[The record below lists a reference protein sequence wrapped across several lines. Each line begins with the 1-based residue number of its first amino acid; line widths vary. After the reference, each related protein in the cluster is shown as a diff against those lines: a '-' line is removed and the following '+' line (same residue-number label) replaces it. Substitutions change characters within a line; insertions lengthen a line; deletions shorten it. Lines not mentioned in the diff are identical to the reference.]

1 MTKITFYKG
10 LRVIGG
16 TFVAVETDRAVCMF
30 DFGFTVA
37 DRADESIRL
46 RPGHIP
52 QDYVRAGMLPA
63 VDGIYEEDVAAD
75 LNLVSYHGAA
85 KPHFFLLSHM
95 HIDHMGGLDM
105 LDPDIPV
112 YMTEES
118 RTLYHRLAVQQ
129 ELTYREHP
137 NCIGVPDGQSFTVE
151 DITVRVQP
159 IDHDCIGACGFWIQT
174 PDGSICY
181 TGDYRFHGYHPDRT
195 TAFAQACRGADL
207 LITEGVTVSF
217 GDVEMLSLTA
227 PEPDLRTEYTLLDET
242 AVLCSEADGLVVINP
257 YNRNVERI
265 HNLLVRLSKQ
275 NRRLVLDAVQA
286 DYLAAFYPQDPLYVY
301 AETVHGHPVPQG
313 AVLIGRQD
321 LLRSPASYLL
331 QLDYRDFYELFD
343 LQPVVSAYL
352 HMDGAPLGAYD
363 PSYRK
368 MLLQL
373 EALHIPFRNLGLGGH
388 ARPYYLKLMVDTVA
402 PRVLVPLHSQRPE
415 QVNSRN
421 IRQRILPREGQTI
434 ILDQGGVQA

>member
-30 DFGFTVA
+30 DFGFTVN

-52 QDYVRAGMLPA
+52 QDYVRAGMLPCA
-63 VDGIYEEDVAAD
+63 DGIYEPQTAAD
-75 LNLVSYHGAA
+75 LGVVPYGETE

-105 LDPDIPV
+105 LDPRIPV
-112 YMTEES
+112 YMTDES
-118 RTLYHRLAVQQ
+118 ETLYRRLAAQSK
-129 ELTYREHP
+129 LTFREHP
-137 NCIGVPDGQSFTVE
+137 ACIGVPGGQSFSVE
-151 DITVRVQP
+151 DITVQVLP
-159 IDHDCIGACGFWIQT
+159 IDHDCVGACGFLIHT

-195 TAFAQACRGADL
+195 AAFAEVCRGADV

-217 GDVEMLSLTA
+217 GDVDMLSLEA
-227 PEPDLRTEYTLLDET
+227 PDPKDRTEADLLAET
-242 AVLCSEADGLVVINP
+242 ADFCAQAPGMVVINP

-265 HNLLVRLSKQ
+265 HNLNLRLAQQ

-286 DYLAAFYPQDPLYVY
+286 DYLAAFYPEDPLYVY
-301 AETVHGHPVPQG
+301 AETVFEHAVPER
-313 AVLIGRQD
+313 AVLIGRDD
-321 LLRSPASYLL
+321 LLRRPRIYVL

-343 LQPVVSAYL
+343 LRPAVSGYL

-363 PSYRK
+363 PSYQK

-373 EALHIPFRNLGLGGH
+373 QNLGIPFHNLGLGGH
-388 ARPYYLKLMVDTVA
+388 ARPYYLKQMVDTIA
-402 PRVLVPLHSQRPE
+402 PKTLVPLHSQRPE
-415 QVNSRN
+415 QVNSRC
-421 IRQRILPREGQTI
+421 IGQRILPEEGQTI
-434 ILDQGGVQA
+434 VLEQGEVKA

>member
-16 TFVAVETDRAVCMF
+16 TVVAVETDRAVCLF

-63 VDGIYEEDVAAD
+63 VDGIYEEGAAAD
-75 LNLVSYHGAA
+75 LNLVSYHDAA

-105 LDPDIPV
+105 QDPDVPV

-137 NCIGVPDGQSFTVE
+137 NCIGIPGGESFTVE

-207 LITEGVTVSF
+207 LITEGVTVSSE
-217 GDVEMLSLTA
+217 DVDMLSLPA
-227 PEPDLRTEYTLLDET
+227 PEPDIPTEYTLLDET
-242 AVLCSEADGLVVINP
+242 AAICAEAGGLVVINP
-257 YNRNVERI
+257 YNRNVERV
-265 HNLLVRLSKQ
+265 HNLVVRLAKQ

-286 DYLAAFYPQDPLYVY
+286 DYLAAFYPLDPLYVY

-313 AVLIGRQD
+313 AVLISRQD

-331 QLDYRDFYELFD
+331 QLDYKDFYELFD
-343 LQPVVSAYL
+343 LQPVITNYL
-352 HMDGAPLGAYD
+352 HMDGSPLGSYD

-368 MLLQL
+368 MRLQL
-373 EALHIPFRNLGLGGH
+373 DALGIPFRNLGLGGH
-388 ARPYYLKLMVDTVA
+388 ARPYYLKLMVDTIA
-402 PRVLVPLHSQRPE
+402 PQVLVPLHSQRPE

-421 IRQRILPREGQTI
+421 IQQRILPREGQTI
-434 ILDQGGVQA
+434 LLNQGGIQA